1 MIEIGSIMNFLSIIE
16 SARQSIV
23 TDLGNTRWSPTRG
36 LVSESI
42 SKQTYLRTADL
53 LMDDVRRG
61 LVEFANK
68 HGEDDKAG
76 VVEINDGLIVKWDPK
91 SSSVKDILTVLTD
104 RIGDIDAI
112 VANELRK
119 SGVVSN
125 DGNTVTIDKDVVL
138 VANGIGDVKY
148 LQVEVRGGYDLGYV
162 AKVNESR
169 GTISRA

>member
-1 MIEIGSIMNFLSIIE
+1 MIEMRSHMNVSSIIE
-16 SARQSIV
+16 LARQSIV

-61 LVEFANK
+61 LVELANK
-68 HGEDDKAG
+68 HGEDDKTG
-76 VVEINDGLIVKWDPK
+76 VVEINDGLIVKFDPT
-91 SSSVKDILTVLTD
+91 SSCVKDVLTVLTD
-104 RIGDIDAI
+104 RIGDVDATI
-112 VANELRK
+112 ANELRK

-125 DGNTVTIDKDVVL
+125 DGNTVTIDKDVML

-148 LQVEVRGGYDLGYV
+148 IQVGVKGGYDLGYV
-162 AKVNESR
+162 AEVNESR